1 MKRSLRGSLRDE
13 SGMAMIIALSVL
25 LIVGALAGTAVTISV
40 QTNTSARSDA
50 NRKEALEAAEAG
62 LQIANYRLDMLAPAN
77 SQCVTTAVAL
87 PDNSGYCQGPTTTL
101 GNGASYSYVTSPVLA
116 TGARC
121 VGLPLANVQPIS
133 QRCVTAV
140 GTSNGVAQRAQ
151 TRVAAFGATPLF
163 GVNGIIGLKS
173 VSISNND
180 VVNGQVATN
189 GTLTLSNNASTTSYE
204 LGPGGSLGLSNNASA
219 GTGTQLTAAQGP
231 IVLGPVQP
239 GNSATT
245 NSDYRITNYVNNPSS
260 PTAPYDTAPGVSFNA
275 TTRVLS
281 MSNNASLTLGGGI
294 YNFCNFTTANNV
306 TITLAAGVK
315 TEIIIDSPDDPNS
328 GCGVNTG
335 TLSISNNA
343 NFTNPSQDTT
353 ALQIYVYGRNDGSNI
368 VTLSN
373 NSAFYGLLYAPQSTV
388 NVSNNGIFH
397 GSIAGNVVNL
407 INNFTFNWDANDQ
420 YLQATST
427 GLYYRT
433 AWAACVPT
441 PPTSDLG
448 SGCG

>member
-1 MKRSLRGSLRDE
+1 
-13 SGMAMIIALSVL
+13 MAMIMALGVL
-25 LIVGALAGTAVTISV
+25 LIVGVLTATALTVSV
-40 QTNTSARSDA
+40 QTNGSTRSDS

-62 LQIANYRLDMLAPAN
+62 LQVANYRLNMLAPAFN
-77 SQCVTTAVAL
+77 QCVTIAIAS
-87 PDNSGYCQGPTTTL
+87 PDASGYCQGPTETL
-101 GNGASYSYVTSPVLA
+101 GNGATYSYVTSPVLA
-116 TGARC
+116 TGASC
-121 VGLPLANVQPIS
+121 VGLPLSNVQPIS

-140 GTSNGVAQRAQ
+140 GTSNGVTQRAQ
-151 TRVAAFGATPLF
+151 ARVAAFGATPLF
-163 GVNGIIGLKS
+163 GANGIIGLNS

-180 VVNGQVATN
+180 TITGQVATN
-189 GTLTLSNNASTTSYE
+189 GNLTLQNNATTTSYQ
-204 LGPGGSLGLSNNASA
+204 LGPGGSLHLSNGASA
-219 GTGTQLTAAQGP
+219 GTGTQNTAAQGP

-245 NSDYRITNYVNNPSS
+245 NSDYRITNYLNNPGN

-281 MSNNASLTLGGGI
+281 MGNNASLTLGGGI
-294 YNFCNFTTANNV
+294 YNFCSFTTMNNV

-328 GCGVNTG
+328 GCPAGTG
-335 TLSISNNA
+335 TLSIKNNA
-343 NFTNPSQDTT
+343 NLINPSQDTT
-353 ALQIYVYGRNDGSNI
+353 SLQLYAYGQNDGSNI

-373 NSAFYGLLYAPQSTV
+373 NSTFYGLVYAPQSTV
-388 NVSNNGIFH
+388 NITNNGTFH

-407 INNFTFNWDANDQ
+407 INNFNFNWDANDE